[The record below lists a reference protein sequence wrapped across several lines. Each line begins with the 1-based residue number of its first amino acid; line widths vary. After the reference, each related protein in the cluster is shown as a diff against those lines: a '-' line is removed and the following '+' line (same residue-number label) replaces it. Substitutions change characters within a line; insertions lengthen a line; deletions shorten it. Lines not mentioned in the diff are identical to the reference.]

1 MTDPT
6 SLPGFKILLAD
17 DNPLNGD
24 LAKRL
29 LAKRGHD
36 VTVVVNGLL
45 ALEQLEQEKF
55 DLVLMDLEMPEMD
68 GFEATRNIRERGKT
82 QPAFSLPVIAMTAYD
97 EEDMKKEINEA
108 GFDGVINK
116 PFKPKELD
124 ADIRTIVEKA
134 QK

>member
-6 SLPGFKILLAD
+6 NLPGFKILLAD

-24 LAKRL
+24 LAQRL

-36 VTVVVNGLL
+36 VTVVVNGKLAL
-45 ALEQLEQEKF
+45 DALEQERF

-68 GFEATRNIRERGKT
+68 GFEATRNIRERGKE
-82 QPAFSLPVIAMTAYD
+82 QPEFSLPVIAMTAYD
-97 EEDMKKEINEA
+97 EEDMKKEIDSA

-124 ADIRTIVEKA
+124 ADIRTIVEKSR
-134 QK
+134 

>member
-1 MTDPT
+1 MTAPAN
-6 SLPGFKILLAD
+6 LPGFKILLAD

-36 VTVVVNGLL
+36 VTVVVNGKL
-45 ALEQLEQEKF
+45 ALDQLEQEKF

-68 GFEATRNIRERGKT
+68 GFEATRQIRERGKA

-97 EEDMKKEINEA
+97 EEDMKKEIDSA

-124 ADIRTIVEKA
+124 ADIRTIVEQA